1 MNLKNFLLFLLSL
14 FLGIGLFIWI
24 IKFVGWRA
32 IKNALLVFTGW
43 QGMVILGLTFLLS
56 LICIWKWKEI
66 LKGLGTEISFRNLF
80 RPYFAGFSVM
90 YFFPIAL
97 MGGEVLRSYLLKEKK
112 YLSWTKGM
120 ASVIIDRI
128 LDWTTNLIIVFLGMI
143 FFLSKASSLPQKL
156 GIIFGGVF
164 FFWVVGIF
172 FFYFK
177 VFKKESMA
185 KFFIRLINFKYKDME
200 PLEIEKEIFTFFKP
214 KKAHFWKGFGL
225 AFLEEVI
232 MFLRTFLLVSFLGK
246 NISPLSTLTI
256 NGFLYLATMIP
267 IPASIGSHDVVQAFS
282 FDALGFGAGTGVVF
296 TLIIR
301 GAETILA
308 LFGLLILFRLGLNLL
323 KITLFKNK
331 NHEI

>member
-1 MNLKNFLLFLLSL
+1 MKKFWLFLISL
-14 FLGIGLFIWI
+14 LIGVGLFFWI
-24 IKFVGWRA
+24 IKFVGWPA
-32 IKNALLVFTGW
+32 IKNAFLVFTGW

-66 LKGLGTEISFRNLF
+66 LKGLGIEISFRDLF

-90 YFFPIAL
+90 YFFPIIL
-97 MGGEVLRSYLLKEKK
+97 MGGEILRCYLLKEKK

>member
-66 LKGLGTEISFRNLF
+66 LKGLEVEISFRNLF

-200 PLEIEKEIFTFFKP
+200 PLEVEKEIFTFFKP

>member
-308 LFGLLILFRLGLNLL
+308 LFGILILFRLGLNLL

>member
-66 LKGLGTEISFRNLF
+66 LKGLGIEISFRNLF

-246 NISPLSTLTI
+246 NISPLSTLSI

>member
-1 MNLKNFLLFLLSL
+1 MKKFWLFLISL
-14 FLGIGLFIWI
+14 LLGIGLFIWI
-24 IKFVGWRA
+24 IKFVGWRT

-66 LKGLGTEISFRNLF
+66 LKGLGIEISFRNLF

-90 YFFPIAL
+90 YFSPIAL

-143 FFLSKASSLPQKL
+143 FFLSKVSSLPQKL

-164 FFWVVGIF
+164 FFWVAGIF

-177 VFKKESMA
+177 VFKKESVA

>member
-1 MNLKNFLLFLLSL
+1 MKKFWLFLISL
-14 FLGIGLFIWI
+14 LIGVGLFFWI
-24 IKFVGWRA
+24 IKFVGWQT
-32 IKNALLVFTGW
+32 IKNALSVFTGW

-56 LICIWKWKEI
+56 LICILKWKEI

>member
-1 MNLKNFLLFLLSL
+1 MNLKNFLLFLISL
-14 FLGIGLFIWI
+14 LIGVGLFFWI
-24 IKFVGWRA
+24 IKFVGWRV
-32 IKNALLVFTGW
+32 IKNALSVFTGW

-56 LICIWKWKEI
+56 LICILKWKEI
-66 LKGLGTEISFRNLF
+66 LKGLGIEISFRNLF

-90 YFFPIAL
+90 YFFPIVL
-97 MGGEVLRSYLLKEKK
+97 MGGEVLRCYLLKEKK

-120 ASVIIDRI
+120 ASVIIDRV
-128 LDWTTNLIIVFLGMI
+128 LDWTTNLIIIFLGLAI
-143 FFLSKASSLPQKL
+143 FLLTVSRLPQNL
-156 GIIFGGVF
+156 GLIFGGVF
-164 FFWVVGIF
+164 IFWVVGIS

-177 VFKKESMA
+177 VFKRESLA
-185 KFFIRLINFKYKDME
+185 KFFISLVDFKYNNAE

-214 KKAHFWKGFGL
+214 KKAYFWKGFGL

-232 MFLRTFLLVSFLGK
+232 VFLRTFLLVSFLGK
-246 NISPLSTLTI
+246 KITPLSTIII

-267 IPASIGSHDVVQAFS
+267 IPASIGSLDIVQAFS
-282 FDALGFGAGTGVVF
+282 FNALGFGAGTGVVF

-301 GAETILA
+301 GAEIILA